1 MATQMES
8 TASYSLPA
16 RNQWSFSRHPGVTKK
31 SMVGWLFG
39 SAVASPASGDD
50 GDAGYEHQG
59 GKEGGAGVL

>member
-31 SMVGWLFG
+31 SMVGWLL
-39 SAVASPASGDD
+39 
-50 GDAGYEHQG
+50 
-59 GKEGGAGVL
+59 GGALGERRVR